1 MLVCKEKDM
10 ASTTQ
15 RSTAQQ
21 GFAPR
26 KLLWVGP
33 LTIVVAAAVNMA
45 LRTIAVSFFSV
56 SDGFMYFQPSYVI
69 GGTVIYLLLALLAFI
84 LVGRR
89 ARHPAQVYRIVALVA
104 LCVSFLT
111 PVMALTGLFPA
122 AGMNLHIFWTM
133 LAMHII
139 SALITVGL
147 LTTLAVERS

>member
-1 MLVCKEKDM
+1 MT
-10 ASTTQ
+10 STSY
-15 RSTAQQ
+15 RSTSQE
-21 GFAPR
+21 GFALR

-33 LTIVVAAAVNMA
+33 LTIVVASLVNMA
-45 LRTIAVSFFSV
+45 LRAIAVSFFGV
-56 SDGFMYFQPSYVI
+56 SAGFMYFQPSYVI
-69 GGTVIYLLLALLAFI
+69 GGTVVYLLLALLAFV
-84 LVGRR
+84 LVGRL
-89 ARHPAQVYRIVALVA
+89 ARHPVLVYRIVALVA

-147 LTTLAVERS
+147 LTTLAAERR

>member
-1 MLVCKEKDM
+1 M
-10 ASTTQ
+10 ATTTH
-15 RSTAQQ
+15 RSTSQQ
-21 GFAPR
+21 GFALR

-45 LRTIAVSFFSV
+45 LRAIAVNFFGV
-56 SDGFMYFQPSYVI
+56 SDGFVYFQPSYVI

-84 LVGRR
+84 LVGRV
-89 ARHPAQVYRIVALVA
+89 ARHPVSVYWKVALVA

-133 LAMHII
+133 LVMHIV

-147 LTTLAVERS
+147 LTTLAAERS

>member
-1 MLVCKEKDM
+1 M
-10 ASTTQ
+10 ASATHHAIS
-15 RSTAQQ
+15 RQ
-21 GFAPR
+21 GFALR

-33 LTIVVAAAVNMA
+33 LTTVVAATVNMVLRGIAVN
-45 LRTIAVSFFSV
+45 FFDV

-69 GGTVIYLLLALLAFI
+69 GGTVIYLLLALLAFV
-84 LVGRR
+84 LVGRF
-89 ARHPAQVYRIVALVA
+89 AQHPASVYRIVALIA

-147 LTTLAVERS
+147 LTTLAAERS

>member
-1 MLVCKEKDM
+1 M
-10 ASTTQ
+10 ASTTH
-15 RSTAQQ
+15 RSMSRQ
-21 GFAPR
+21 GFALR

-45 LRTIAVSFFSV
+45 LRAIAVNFFGV

-69 GGTVIYLLLALLAFI
+69 GGTVIYLLLALLAFV
-84 LVGRR
+84 LVGRL
-89 ARHPAQVYRIVALVA
+89 ARHPVSVYRIVALIA

-139 SALITVGL
+139 SALITVSS

>member
-1 MLVCKEKDM
+1 M
-10 ASTTQ
+10 ATTTH
-15 RSTAQQ
+15 RSTAQE
-21 GFAPR
+21 GFALR

-33 LTIVVAAAVNMA
+33 LTTVVAATVNMVLRGIAVN
-45 LRTIAVSFFSV
+45 FFDV

-69 GGTVIYLLLALLAFI
+69 GGTVVYLLLALLAFVV
-84 LVGRR
+84 VGRV
-89 ARHPAQVYRIVALVA
+89 ARHPVAVYRIVALVA

-133 LAMHII
+133 LAMHLV

-147 LTTLAVERS
+147 LTTLAAERR